1 MLSQTAVQQIARHAQ
16 GTPLTRIIYLHGF
29 ASSPGSYKAQHFIK
43 TMRAQGLDPILPDLN
58 EGEGGFRGLTVSRMV
73 ADVERL
79 SEGCGPGELILLG
92 SSMGGYVAARF
103 ASMSDRPRAM
113 VLMCPAFGFMRR
125 WAERLTSEEEE
136 RWRRDGAMDV
146 MHFATNEMTPL
157 GWGMMEDAL
166 SHPEMPDVTVPTLLF
181 HGARDEVVDP
191 AGSLA
196 YAALH
201 PSVEIEFL
209 DSDHGLGDVI
219 QPIIERSMAWLE
231 PYL

>member
-1 MLSQTAVQQIARHAQ
+1 M
-16 GTPLTRIIYLHGF
+16 TRIIYLHGF
-29 ASSPGSYKAQHFIK
+29 ASSPGSYKAQHFIEA
-43 TMRAQGLDPILPDLN
+43 MRARGLDPLLPDLN
-58 EGEGGFRGLTVSRMV
+58 QGEGGFRGLSVSRMV

-79 SEGCGPGELILLG
+79 SQGCAPGELILLG

-103 ASMSDRPRAM
+103 ASLSNRPRAM

-125 WAERLTSEEEE
+125 WAERLTPEELE
-136 RWRRDGAMDV
+136 RWRREGAMAV

-166 SHPEMPDVTVPTLLF
+166 AHPEVPEVQVPILMF
-181 HGARDEVVDP
+181 HGRQDEVVDP
-191 AGSLA
+191 AGSVA
-196 YAALH
+196 FAETR
-201 PSVEIEFL
+201 PNVELELL

-219 QPIIERSMAWLE
+219 DPIIERSMAWLE